1 MKSGEIIKC
10 HFTHI
15 GEHLIHPEAVLV
27 GGGKE
32 AVPKVS
38 HVINPVLEGLV
49 AVLKTVQSH
58 LKVEHPVIMVANV
71 VSLPVRFPIGTWPRR
86 IPTKS

>member
-1 MKSGEIIKC
+1 MKNGEIIMC

-15 GEHLIHPEAVLV
+15 GEHLVHPEAVLV
-27 GGGKE
+27 GEGKE
-32 AVPKVS
+32 AMLRMS
-38 HVINPVLEGLV
+38 HVIDLVLEGLV

-58 LKVEHPVIMVANV
+58 LKVEHPVM
-71 VSLPVRFPIGTWPRR
+71 VRFPIGTWPRR

>member
-1 MKSGEIIKC
+1 MC

-15 GEHLIHPEAVLV
+15 GEHLVHPEAVLV
-27 GGGKE
+27 GEGEE
-32 AVPKVS
+32 AMLRMS
-38 HVINPVLEGLV
+38 HVIDLVLEGLV

-58 LKVEHPVIMVANV
+58 LKVEHPVIMVARV
-71 VSLPVRFPIGTWPRR
+71 VPLLVRFPIGTWPRR